1 MAPEHPIQTAFV
13 IDDNDVDLFVQKRFM
28 EINHFANEIVT
39 FNSAGRALEA
49 IQSLPDAPPEVIFL
63 DLNMPAI
70 SGFDFLE
77 HLKTQ
82 PLKSPDLKIVILT
95 SSNSQVDYE
104 RALTYK
110 NVVGF
115 ISKPLTIQRLKEV
128 ATLL

>member
-1 MAPEHPIQTAFV
+1 MAPEQPIQTAFV

-28 EINHFANEIVT
+28 EINHFAHEIVT

-77 HLKTQ
+77 QLNSQGSVSH
-82 PLKSPDLKIVILT
+82 DLKVVILT
-95 SSNSQVDYE
+95 SSNSQTDYE

-110 NVVGF
+110 HVVGF
-115 ISKPLTIQRLKEV
+115 ISKPLTVQWLKEV
-128 ATLL
+128 ANLL

>member
-82 PLKSPDLKIVILT
+82 PPKSPDLKIVILT